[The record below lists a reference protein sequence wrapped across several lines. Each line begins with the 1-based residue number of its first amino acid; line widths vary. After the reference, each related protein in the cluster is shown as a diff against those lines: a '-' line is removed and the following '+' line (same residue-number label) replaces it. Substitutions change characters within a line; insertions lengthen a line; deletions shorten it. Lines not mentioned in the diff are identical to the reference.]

1 MSKSMSTIFS
11 AMQPTGALH
20 LGNYLGALKNWVDL
34 QNSGDYNCIFGI
46 VDLHAM
52 TIDYDPKKMPD
63 NIVNLAIDYLACG
76 IDPKKSLI
84 FIQSHLPE
92 HTELAWILNC
102 LTPIAELERMTQY
115 KDKSL
120 QHKHNINAGLFDYPV
135 LMTADILLYKADTVP
150 VGEDQI
156 QHVEFSRII
165 ARKFNNKFGKTFP
178 EPKAL
183 LTKSARLMS
192 LADPTKKMS
201 KSLGPKHYI
210 ALSDTPKIIKQ
221 KIASA
226 VTDSGRPSPARL
238 SRATCPEPS
247 QGKSREGEGSRVGS
261 SSGVKNLF
269 NMLEVFAPASPASS
283 AGGPVNIHKQLMDQY
298 ENNTLKYAD
307 LKTALA
313 DAIIKHL
320 KPIQEKRRELENDKN
335 KIAEILIQGEKKAQE
350 IARKTMEE
358 VRKKIGIR

>member
-1 MSKSMSTIFS
+1 MSTIFS

-192 LADPTKKMS
+192 LVEPTKKMS
-201 KSLGPKHYI
+201 KSYGDKHCIFLTDSPK
-210 ALSDTPKIIKQ
+210 DIKK

-226 VTDSGRPSPARL
+226 VTDSGPSPARL

-261 SSGVKNLF
+261 SPGVQNLF
-269 NMLEVFAPASPASS
+269 DMLKIFAP
-283 AGGPVNIHKQLMDQY
+283 VNVHKQLMDQHK
-298 ENNTLKYAD
+298 NGALKYVD
-307 LKTALA
+307 LKTTLT
-313 DAIIKHL
+313 DAVIKHL
-320 KPIQEKRRELENDKN
+320 KPIQVKRKEFEQNRGQIGEVLVEG
-335 KIAEILIQGEKKAQE
+335 AEKAQE
-350 IARKTMEE
+350 IAKKTMGE
-358 VRKKIGIR
+358 VRKKVGIR